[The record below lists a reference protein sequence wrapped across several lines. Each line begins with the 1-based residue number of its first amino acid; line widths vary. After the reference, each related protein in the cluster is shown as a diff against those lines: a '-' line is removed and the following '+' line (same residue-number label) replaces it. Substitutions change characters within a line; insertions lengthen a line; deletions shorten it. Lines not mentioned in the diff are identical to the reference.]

1 MSASDLRKARHDR
14 VAAALAEANAKTG
27 LFGKPAT
34 AIGKTAETVKGW
46 KAEALRL
53 RAGIEAFLA
62 GDYPN
67 PRSHRPDN
75 CEHGTPYYEECSACD
90 TAHFLKLLAG

>member
-1 MSASDLRKARHDR
+1 MSNRD
-14 VAAALAEANAKTG
+14 AEA
-27 LFGKPAT
+27 PAD
-34 AIGKTAETVKGW
+34 W

-67 PRSHRPDN
+67 PRQCRPGK
-75 CEHGTPYYEECSACD
+75 CEHGTPYYEECGRCD
-90 TAHFLKLLAG
+90 GAHFERLLAQRAD